1 MTERTANFLHFLL
14 AFAIASA
21 FILIVD
27 RKWRNTTPQT
37 VIKTEVD
44 TLYIRDTLRVSTPVY
59 VRVRVVDSIFVPVTV
74 TEVRDSLVYI
84 PVPIEQKIYQ
94 DSSYRAVVSGPAFPE
109 RGPQLD
115 TIDVFRKTTVVTRT
129 NYVRVEPSRWSW
141 GVQAGVGYGAGGVSP
156 WVGVGIQYRIGYFEF
171 KK

>member
-1 MTERTANFLHFLL
+1 MKERTANFLHFLL
-14 AFAIASA
+14 ALAIASA

-27 RKWRNTTPQT
+27 RHWRNARPQT

-44 TLYIRDTLRVSTPVY
+44 TLVVRDTIRVSTPVY
-59 VRVRVVDSIFVPVTV
+59 VRVRVVDSIYVPVTV

-84 PVPIEQKIYQ
+84 PVPIEQKVYQ
-94 DSSYRAVVSGPAFPE
+94 DSSYRAVISGPAFPE

-129 NYVRVEPSRWSW
+129 NYVRVEPTRWSW
-141 GVQAGVGYGAGGVSP
+141 GVQ
-156 WVGVGIQYRIGYFEF
+156 VGVGTNGQQVAPWIGVGVQYRIGYFEF
-171 KK
+171 SK